1 MTEGARPMSPS
12 EPPKAPK
19 IIPTA
24 VACRVEGGWGRHGCD
39 GCVKLYGPFIEPRT
53 IGISIHD

>member
-1 MTEGARPMSPS
+1 MSPS